1 MAKSSRI
8 KIIYKKLGRE
18 RAYGLADHESVHID
32 PRLKGKKHLEILIH
46 ECLHYLYP
54 DKTEEEVVA
63 DSIKLTKTLWHD
75 GYRKVDNND
84 QDQLQDGTK

>member
-1 MAKSSRI
+1 
-8 KIIYKKLGRE
+8 
-18 RAYGLADHESVHID
+18 
-32 PRLKGKKHLEILIH
+32 LEILLH

-54 DKTEEEVVA
+54 EKTEEEVIA

-84 QDQLQDGTK
+84 KDHLQDGTK